1 MQSITTDSGHRI
13 VLESTDHIRFNA
25 GNVENAYEQ
34 IHASA
39 TGRSTSFRDLRGYV
53 LKGLLRQVGDF
64 GVEDA
69 QELRVLL
76 DVSVDDDASVDETIA
91 AIFEESIRIIARWK
105 RAQNDQQGA
114 SA

>member
-1 MQSITTDSGHRI
+1 MQSIQTDSSHRI
-13 VLESTDHIRFNA
+13 ILESTDHIHFKA
-25 GNVENAYEQ
+25 GSARKAYEK

-53 LKGLLRQVGDF
+53 LKGLLRQVADF
-64 GVEDA
+64 NIEDA

-76 DVSVDDDASVDETIA
+76 DVTVDDDASVDETVA
-91 AIFEESIRIIARWK
+91 AIFEEALRIISRWK
-105 RAQNDQQGA
+105 QTQRDKQEA